1 MAQKKV
7 AKLMT
12 LWNQTPEEQEEKR
25 LSLELKASELSA
37 KADLHQA
44 EKKLYDQEKVVNTLK
59 LKLENAL
66 GSERGQ
72 LVQKALDL
80 RALLKAGVTIT
91 LDEIAADEMYALLI
105 IEQEQNRYESEQS
118 DDK

>member
-1 MAQKKV
+1 LGYPTPIPFDGDWPDNPTVRYLIYWSFRKKD
-7 AKLMT
+7 LCD
-12 LWNQTPEEQEEKR
+12 P
-25 LSLELKASELSA
+25 SLCPDKHEDDYRCDACPL
-37 KADLHQA
+37 
-44 EKKLYDQEKVVNTLK
+44 

-66 GSERGQ
+66 NSERGQ

-105 IEQEQNRYESEQS
+105 IEQEQNRYESDQS
-118 DDK
+118 NRE